1 MSGGP
6 ARAGLPDAPCGH
18 EVKAANSLKS
28 YFRKPHNVILVV
40 LLVML
45 AYLTLVPLVSLVRDT
60 FIVHPSEIMSVK
72 GAKVNSTTLFH
83 WRKVFA
89 DGERSLKLF
98 YKPFLNTMQVSLAS
112 SLIAILLGG
121 LVAWLVTR
129 TNIAFKRFVS
139 VVFVFPYIMPSW
151 TLAMAWLNFFRNR
164 LVGGTPGLFTALT
177 GIQTPNW
184 FAYGLFPT
192 SVVLGLHYAPFA
204 YILIGGILRNMDSN
218 LEEAATILKTGRL
231 KILLRINLPIIMPA
245 ILSTFLLVFSSTMSA
260 FAVPAF
266 LGTPVRFQVLTT
278 QMYRTLN
285 GLNPGYG
292 YIMSVVMIV
301 IGTGILALNQW
312 FVGTRKS
319 FTTVT
324 GKSSNV
330 SFFNLRKFRKPV
342 SIALVI
348 GISAIAILP
357 LVTFA
362 IESFIMAP
370 GDYSFRNFTTQ
381 FWVGPGVEDVGGGE
395 PGVLRNKYLYLAL
408 WNSVRLSVVIALFA
422 GSIGGLAGYAI
433 VRGRGTKLASFV
445 NNLAFFPYLLPSM
458 AFGAIYLSMFSAP
471 RLFIPSLYGTFTL
484 LVLVGTVKYLPFA
497 SRAGINA
504 MLQLSGEI
512 EEAALIMGIPW
523 HRRMLRIILPI
534 QKASF
539 LSGYLLPFISCMRE
553 LALFVLLITPANRVL
568 TTLLFQYNEKG
579 WNQYANAINLL
590 IVTIVLVFN
599 TVINRITGAS
609 IDKGIGA

>member
-6 ARAGLPDAPCGH
+6 ARAWLPDAPPGH

-40 LLVML
+40 LLVVL

-83 WRKVFA
+83 WRKVFL

-164 LVGGTPGLFTALT
+164 LVGGAPGLFTALT

-218 LEEAATILKTGRL
+218 LEEAATILKAGRL

-348 GISAIAILP
+348 VIAAIAILP

-458 AFGAIYLSMFSAP
+458 AFGAIYLSMFSVP

-523 HRRMLRIILPI
+523 HKRMLRIILPI

-599 TVINRITGAS
+599 TVINKITGAS